1 MIGFAYQ
8 AVGRFELRLLDLKA
22 WNNQSRVHDFECRG
36 TLQAVSM

>member
-8 AVGRFELRLLDLKA
+8 AVGRIELRLLDLMA
-22 WNNQSRVHDFECRG
+22 WNHQSRVHGFECQG